1 MEGKN
6 NFQMTRIKNFAI
18 VLLSLLI
25 LTQCSEETQ
34 KSMGLKPI
42 PNSFG
47 DINEVVIVA
56 DRDIWEGSIGD
67 TLDFYYSSA
76 YPILP
81 QPEPMLDLRHFTP
94 EELDRA
100 PDRKELRN
108 YMIVANLNDSS
119 SPTTQMIT
127 KDIGPEKVR
136 QALEDP
142 SFTSMVGR
150 DKWAKGQLIIYQFGN
165 SQEALINNIKQNL
178 TPVLKRIRK
187 ADSQKIDAT
196 IFFKGESFKLMSE
209 VKNTMGLNMRIP
221 DDFFL
226 AMNKDGVMWMR
237 KETDKVSSNIMI
249 TKRAYKNENQL
260 TKEYIKSL
268 RDSLGRY
275 ISTEIPNTYMKINDQ
290 DLPMLAQPIKMGNQ
304 YTIEARGIWEIV
316 NDYMGG
322 AFVSYLIHNPVN
334 NELIFVDGFVHAPGE
349 NKRDHMQALEH
360 IINTIRL

>member
-1 MEGKN
+1 MN
-6 NFQMTRIKNFAI
+6 RIKNIAI
-18 VLLSLLI
+18 VLLAFFV

-42 PNSFG
+42 PNAFG
-47 DINEVVIVA
+47 DINELVVVA
-56 DRDIWEGSIGD
+56 DTEVWEGAVGD
-67 TLDFYYSSA
+67 TLQFYYSSA

-94 EELDRA
+94 EQLDRA

-108 YMIVANLNDSS
+108 YMIIADLSDTN
-119 SPTTQMIT
+119 SPTTQMIIR
-127 KDIGPEKVR
+127 DIGQEKVR
-136 QALEDP
+136 QAIEDP
-142 SFTSMVGR
+142 KFTSMVGR
-150 DKWAKGQLIIYQFGN
+150 DKWAKGQLIIYQFGS
-165 SQEALINNIKQNL
+165 SQPALINNLKSNL
-178 TPVLKRIRK
+178 SPVIKRIRK

-196 IFFKGESFKLMSE
+196 IFFKGESNKLMSE
-209 VKNTMGLNMRIP
+209 VRNTMGFNMRIP

-226 AMNKDGVMWMR
+226 AMNNDGVIWMR

-249 TKRAYKNENQL
+249 TKRTYQDEKQL
-260 TKEYIKSL
+260 SKAYIKSL

-275 ISTEIPNTYMKINDQ
+275 ISTDIPNTYMKINDH
-290 DLPMLAQPIKMGNQ
+290 DLPMLSQPIKMSNQ

-316 NDYMGG
+316 NDFMGG
-322 AFVSYLIHNPVN
+322 AFVSYLIHNPSN
-334 NELIFVDGFVHAPGE
+334 NELVFIDGFVHAPGE